1 MGDSRFARQLTLDH
15 DGDRYRTHVSDIWN
29 CPIVP
34 HGGLVTAVATR
45 AMQLELDDPAQ
56 RLRTVTS
63 VFADAVQ
70 AGPVEIDVTVLRRGR
85 SISQLSATLRNVD
98 AEAGSTVT
106 AVFGADRPGFSF
118 TDVDMPE
125 ARPPEECPS
134 FRDIAASYEEG
145 PFHFNFWDHADSRI
159 AKGHARWDDFPP
171 SPTSERIYWY
181 RFDEPPFLDGGELDP
196 LALVTLCDTM
206 PGAVAE
212 KIGSDQPMWLPPSAD
227 LTVHVLGE
235 ARSEWVLAR
244 NRCRWAGD
252 GYASLEIELWDPDGG
267 LVAFGTQ
274 IAFFVFPEG
283 PPPS

>member
-1 MGDSRFARQLTLDH
+1 MGDSQFARQLELDR
-15 DGDRYRTHVSDIWN
+15 DGARYRTAVSDIWN

-34 HGGLVTAVATR
+34 HGGLATAVAAR
-45 AMQLELDDPAQ
+45 AMERELDDPAQ
-56 RLRTVTS
+56 RLRTITT
-63 VFADAVQ
+63 VFAGAVQ
-70 AGPVEIDVTVLRRGR
+70 AGPVEIDVSLLRRGR
-85 SISQLSATLRNVD
+85 SISQVSTTMCNVD
-98 AEAGSTVT
+98 ADAGLTAM

-118 TDVDMPE
+118 TDLDMPDV
-125 ARPPEECPS
+125 RPPEQCPS
-134 FRDIAASYEEG
+134 FRDIAARYSEG
-145 PFHFNFWDHADSRI
+145 PFHFNFWDHVDCRI
-159 AKGHARWDDFPP
+159 AKGHARFEDFPP
-171 SPTSERIYWY
+171 SPTSERVYWY
-181 RFDEPPFLDGGELDP
+181 RFDETPFLDGGVLDP

-212 KIGSDQPMWLPPSAD
+212 KVGSDQPVWLPPSAD

-244 NRCRWAGD
+244 NRCRRAD
-252 GYASLEIELWDPDGG
+252 EGYASLEIELWDPEGG